1 MITGNLFFGG
11 DILNRLG
18 KFKTPL
24 VTEAWGESGDLAA
37 QWLQVEGS
45 SSLLHE
51 IAVKAVELLDVKHS
65 QVLVLCADGTF
76 HRQAFYQAQTLLSR
90 SNGVLRNYPRLNHFL
105 QKVILSDG
113 PVLIGYRDAFL
124 GAEERRMLK
133 LQANENLVL
142 FPMRLETE
150 PVGIFGLCFDR
161 FHSIEQRLPLAMMF
175 AEQAAQAIQREGLAL
190 TEEESAVEIVLALAK
205 AQESRDFSTGSHC
218 RRVTRMA
225 EQVALR
231 MGCTFREVQD
241 VRRAALLHDIGKI
254 GIPDQILHKPGPL
267 TEREWAIMRQHPEIG
282 ARILRLVHGL
292 SEVARLV
299 LAHHE
304 RYDGSGY
311 PYGLSGDSI
320 PLGARI
326 LAVVDAFGAMTT
338 DRVYRPA
345 LSFRDALAELKR
357 CAGTDFDPKVVD
369 VFLGLMNA
377 DSDGMEDVG

>member
-1 MITGNLFFGG
+1 MITGNLYFGG
-11 DILNRLG
+11 DFLNRFG
-18 KFKTPL
+18 KFQSPL
-24 VTEAWGESGDLAA
+24 LTEVWGESGDLAA

-45 SSLLHE
+45 SSLLFE
-51 IAVKAVELLDVKHS
+51 ITVKAVELLDVKHS

-105 QKVILSDG
+105 QKVVLSDG

-124 GAEERRMLK
+124 GVEERRVLK
-133 LQANENLVL
+133 LQANENLVF

-161 FHSIEQRLPLAMMF
+161 FHTIEQRLPLAMMF

-205 AQESRDFSTGSHC
+205 AQEARDLSTGSHC

-225 EQVALR
+225 EQIALR
-231 MGCTFREVQD
+231 MGCTFREIQD
-241 VRRAALLHDIGKI
+241 IRRAALLHDLGKI

-267 TEREWAIMRQHPEIG
+267 TEREWAVMRQHPEIG

-292 SEVARLV
+292 SEVAQLV

-311 PYGLSGDSI
+311 PYGLSGDAI
-320 PLGARI
+320 PLGSRI

-369 VFLGLMNA
+369 VFLEMMNA

>member
-1 MITGNLFFGG
+1 MITGNLYFGG
-11 DILNRLG
+11 DFFNRLS
-18 KFKTPL
+18 KVKTPL
-24 VTEAWGESGDLAA
+24 VTEVWGESGDLAA

-45 SSLLHE
+45 SSLLFE
-51 IAVKAVELLDVKHS
+51 ITVKAVELLDVKHC

-76 HRQAFYQAQTLLSR
+76 HRQASYQSQTLNR
-90 SNGVLRNYPRLNHFL
+90 SNGVLRNYPHLNHFL
-105 QKVILSDG
+105 QRVVLNDG
-113 PVLIGYRDAFL
+113 PILIGYRENIL
-124 GAEERRMLK
+124 GAEERRLLK
-133 LQANENLVL
+133 LQANENLML

-150 PVGIFGLCFDR
+150 PVGIFGLSFDR

-205 AQESRDFSTGSHC
+205 ALESRDLSTGSHC
-218 RRVTRMA
+218 RRVTRTA

-231 MGCTFREVQD
+231 MGCSFREIQD
-241 VRRAALLHDIGKI
+241 IRRAALLHDIGKI

-292 SEVARLV
+292 SEVAKLV

-304 RYDGSGY
+304 HFDGSGY
-311 PYGLSGDSI
+311 PYGLSGDAI

-326 LAVVDAFGAMTT
+326 LKVVDAFGAMTT
-338 DRVYRPA
+338 DRIYRPA
-345 LSFRDALAELKR
+345 LSFRDAIAELK
-357 CAGTDFDPKVVD
+357 
-369 VFLGLMNA
+369 LSLIHI
-377 DSDGMEDVG
+377 

>member
-1 MITGNLFFGG
+1 MITGNLYFGG
-11 DILNRLG
+11 DFFNRLG
-18 KFKTPL
+18 KFKIPH
-24 VTEAWGESGDLAA
+24 VAEVWGDSGDLAA
-37 QWLQVEGS
+37 QWLQGEGS
-45 SSLLHE
+45 SSLLFE
-51 IAVKAVELLDVKHS
+51 IAVKAVELLEVKHC

-76 HRQAFYQAQTLLSR
+76 HRQAFYQAQSILSR
-90 SNGVLRNYPRLNHFL
+90 SNGVLRNYPHLNHFL
-105 QKVILSDG
+105 QRIVLSEA
-113 PVLIGYRDAFL
+113 PVLIGYRDTFL
-124 GAEERRMLK
+124 GAEERRLLK
-133 LQANENLVL
+133 VHANENLVL
-142 FPMRLETE
+142 FPMRLDTE
-150 PVGIFGLCFDR
+150 PVGVFGLSFDR

-190 TEEESAVEIVLALAK
+190 TEEESAIEIVLALAK
-205 AQESRDFSTGSHC
+205 ALESRDVSTGSHC
-218 RRVTRMA
+218 RRVTRTA

-241 VRRAALLHDIGKI
+241 IRRAALLHDIGKI

-292 SEVARLV
+292 NEVARLV

-304 RYDGSGY
+304 HYDGSGY
-311 PYGLSGDSI
+311 PYGLSGDAI

-345 LSFRDALAELKR
+345 LSFRDAIAELRR

-369 VFLGLMNA
+369 VFLDMLNA

>member
-1 MITGNLFFGG
+1 MITGNLYFGG
-11 DILNRLG
+11 DFLNRFG
-18 KFKTPL
+18 KFKSPL
-24 VTEAWGESGDLAA
+24 LTEVWGESGDLAA

-45 SSLLHE
+45 SSLLFE
-51 IAVKAVELLDVKHS
+51 ITVKAVELLDVKHS

-105 QKVILSDG
+105 QKVVLSDG

-124 GAEERRMLK
+124 GVEERRVLK
-133 LQANENLVL
+133 LQANENLVF

-161 FHSIEQRLPLAMMF
+161 FHTIEQRLPLAMMF

-205 AQESRDFSTGSHC
+205 AQEARDLSTGSHC

-225 EQVALR
+225 EQIALR
-231 MGCTFREVQD
+231 MGCTFREIQD
-241 VRRAALLHDIGKI
+241 IRRAALLHDLGKI

-267 TEREWAIMRQHPEIG
+267 TEREWAVMRQHPEIG

-292 SEVARLV
+292 SEVAQLV

-311 PYGLSGDSI
+311 PYGLSGDAI
-320 PLGARI
+320 PLGSRI

-369 VFLGLMNA
+369 VFLEMMNA

>member
-11 DILNRLG
+11 DIFNRRE
-18 KFKTPL
+18 KFKTPH
-24 VTEAWGESGDLAA
+24 VTETWEESGDLAA

-45 SSLLHE
+45 SSLLYE

-231 MGCTFREVQD
+231 MGCTFREIQD

-292 SEVARLV
+292 SEVAKLV

-369 VFLGLMNA
+369 VFLELMNA